1 MDGKLETELEL
12 VNKRLE
18 TLMDIVLEHFGAN
31 EDRLQEIE
39 DKLES
44 RSNAD

>member
-18 TLMDIVLEHFGAN
+18 TLMDIILEHFGAN

-39 DKLES
+39 NRIQGIDS
-44 RSNAD
+44 DG

>member
-12 VNKRLE
+12 LNKRLE
-18 TLMDIVLEHFGAN
+18 ALMDIVLEHFGAN

-39 DKLES
+39 DQLES
-44 RSNAD
+44 RAHGN

>member
-1 MDGKLETELEL
+1 MDRKLEAELEL

>member
-1 MDGKLETELEL
+1 MDRKLEEELEL

-18 TLMDIVLEHFGAN
+18 TLMDIILEHFGAN

-39 DKLES
+39 DKLQVLDD
-44 RSNAD
+44 AA